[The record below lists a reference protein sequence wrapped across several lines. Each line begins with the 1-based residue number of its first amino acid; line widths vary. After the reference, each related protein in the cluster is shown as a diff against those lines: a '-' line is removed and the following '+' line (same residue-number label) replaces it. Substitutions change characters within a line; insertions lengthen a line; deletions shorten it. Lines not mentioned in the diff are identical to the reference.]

1 VEIEHVSPVIAQQWV
16 GWLVNDINRA
26 VRDQDIAEAT
36 RSIEYL
42 KAQVANTALAE
53 LQSVFFELIQGQT
66 EKVMLAQ
73 ARPEYV
79 FKTIDPPVV
88 PEEKSK
94 PQRALICMLG
104 VVLGGIIGTFLVLA
118 RHYLVI
124 PKEQP

>member
-1 VEIEHVSPVIAQQWV
+1 
-16 GWLVNDINRA
+16 VNDINRA

-79 FKTIDPPVV
+79 FKTIDHPVV